1 MIQADSKYGLQNFLC
16 LFFSTC
22 RIFGTFEALKGG
34 NMAEAMED
42 FTGGLTEPYEL
53 NDAPKHLFK
62 VDFNNTANYFPIQPN
77 FPKLFYY

>member
-1 MIQADSKYGLQNFLC
+1 
-16 LFFSTC
+16 
-22 RIFGTFEALKGG
+22 
-34 NMAEAMED
+34 MAEAMED